1 MGAIIT
7 TAIVAALVGL
17 TKWVTTFK
25 NNELKNALIAMGVIT
40 GVLTAVSLITKEI
53 LIPIGKQWDSAL
65 IGSAIALAV
74 VGGLAGIVRL
84 LSSKYFNIES
94 L

>member
-1 MGAIIT
+1 
-7 TAIVAALVGL
+7 
-17 TKWVTTFK
+17 
-25 NNELKNALIAMGVIT
+25 MGVIT